1 MLKIVHFNYINVI
14 WDKVKDKIQKAI
26 DVSNNEYSLDQ
37 VKLLLIQGQQT
48 LLIFTNNNNIDLVGT
63 IQWSDVGNDRIC
75 YVAYCSGI
83 IGPDHFKE
91 FVEFVKENG
100 GTSIQCGTNKKSI
113 IRLYKSKYKFKD
125 KCTVMEHK
133 I

>member
-1 MLKIVHFNYINVI
+1 MLQIVHSNYINVI

-48 LLIFTNNNNIDLVGT
+48 LLTFITDNNIDLVGI

-75 YVAYCSGI
+75 YISYCSGI
-83 IGPDHFKE
+83 IGPENYKE

-100 GTSIQCGTNKKSI
+100 GTCIQCGTSKQSL
-113 IRLYKSKYKFKD
+113 IRLYKSRYKFKE
-125 KCTVMEHK
+125 KFTVLEQK